1 VGDFVHFGNEEVGVA
16 RVPARPVEAGEYLGD
31 IAGYQAGEVSLKYFH
46 SVVIDKLRR
55 RNTA

>member
-1 VGDFVHFGNEEVGVA
+1 MHFGNEEVGVA